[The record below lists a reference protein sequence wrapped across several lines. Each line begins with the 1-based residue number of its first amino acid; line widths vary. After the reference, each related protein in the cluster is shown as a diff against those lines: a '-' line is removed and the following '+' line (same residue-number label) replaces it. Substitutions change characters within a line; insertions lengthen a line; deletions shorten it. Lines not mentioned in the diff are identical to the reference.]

1 MCRYLGIQKQLLV
14 ELKYLKKTKI
24 DGDIKRE
31 IQNENKIE
39 MNVKNIFKRKEK
51 KEDLKRKE

>member
-24 DGDIKRE
+24 DGYIKRE

-39 MNVKNIFKRKEK
+39 MNVKSIFKRKEK
-51 KEDLKRKE
+51 KED